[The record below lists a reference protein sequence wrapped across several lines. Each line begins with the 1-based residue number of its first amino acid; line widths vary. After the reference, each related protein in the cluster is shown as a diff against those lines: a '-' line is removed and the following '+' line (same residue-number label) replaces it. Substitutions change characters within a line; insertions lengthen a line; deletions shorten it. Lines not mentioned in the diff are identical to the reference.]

1 MPSISDQDLSRL
13 RANVEELSA
22 LNEIAVAINLSMSV
36 EHITKIILDKCL
48 LRVPASQGA
57 VFLLEDASGDVPIFH
72 TFLRE
77 ISASADDLPL
87 HLNWTLLGWII
98 KNRQI
103 LAINDTATDGRF
115 QGLDFKGIGI
125 NSVLAAPL
133 IAQSGLIGALVLFN
147 KKTAAGFTS
156 EEKRF
161 LGIVGSQTAKVIENA
176 RLFEKERKLLALE
189 EEMKVARSIQKY
201 YLPRSNLR
209 TEHWEILGYNQPAK
223 EVGGD
228 YYDMFRISEDEVVI
242 SIGDVAGKGIPAAL
256 LASEAQAV
264 IRSLLQHNPKTS
276 LTDLT
281 RSLNKL
287 FVEMTSPE
295 QYITAFMAVY
305 NSQSGFLNYVNAG
318 HNQPLLIHRDGRI
331 KNLEGSNLVV
341 GAVSDVDYSLQG
353 QKLDRGDTLL
363 LYTDGITENFDP
375 QGEEYGEGRL
385 RELLYRQ
392 NGMPLEV
399 IRDELIAQL
408 TAFRKDSSQPDDITF
423 LTLRTQ

>member
-1 MPSISDQDLSRL
+1 MPSISEQDLNRL
-13 RANVEELSA
+13 RANLEELSA

-36 EHITKIILDKCL
+36 EYITRIILDKCL
-48 LRVPASQGA
+48 LRIPASQGA
-57 VFLLEDASGDVPIFH
+57 VFLLEDANGDVPMFH

-77 ISASADDLPL
+77 ISASADTPPL

-98 KNRQI
+98 KNKQI
-103 LAINDTATDGRF
+103 LAINDTAIDARF
-115 QGLDFKGIGI
+115 QGIDFKGIGI

-147 KKTAAGFTS
+147 KKAVEGFS
-156 EEKRF
+156 AEEKRF

-176 RLFEKERKLLALE
+176 RLFEKERKLQALE

-223 EVGGD
+223 AVGGD
-228 YYDMFRISEDEVVI
+228 YYDMFRISDREVVL

-264 IRSLLQHNPKTS
+264 IRSLLQHNPKTT
-276 LTDLT
+276 LPELT

-305 NSQSGFLNYVNAG
+305 DSHAGILSYVNAG
-318 HNQPLLIHRDGRI
+318 HNPPLLMRGDGRI
-331 KNLEGSNLVV
+331 RTLEGSNLVI
-341 GAVSDVDYSLQG
+341 GALGDVDYSLQQ
-353 QKLDRGDTLL
+353 QKLDSGDTLV
-363 LYTDGITENFDP
+363 LYTDGITENLNP
-375 QGEEYGEGRL
+375 LEEEYGEGRL
-385 RELLYRQ
+385 RELLSRQ
-392 NGMPLEV
+392 IGSPLET
-399 IRDELIAQL
+399 IRDELIAEL
-408 TAFRKDSSQPDDITF
+408 TAFRKDASQPDDITF
-423 LTLRTQ
+423 LALRIQ